1 MAAISITSPTTGT
14 PPATS
19 TAHPH
24 AKIITDNGKALTM
37 HYAPREADLGG
48 WSATFDSM
56 PRPGRRPLLVRTAD
70 RSLTANITFMLAHQ
84 DHRHDI
90 ERDLAVLK
98 SIGAWGA
105 RVTLVNMSPQEAG
118 PWRITDMSVAGQ
130 LRQPGTN
137 RITRAIV
144 TLTLAEV
151 SDPTYSLGPRY
162 RRRRLKKSFYFRAKK
177 GMTPRKQAH
186 KYYGDP
192 GLWKVITKANRMKTA
207 KFKVG
212 KKYKMPAYRP

>member
-1 MAAISITSPTTGT
+1 MATISITSPTTGA
-14 PPATS
+14 PPAVS
-19 TAHPH
+19 TAHPR
-24 AKIITDNGKALTM
+24 AKLVTEGGAALTM

-48 WSATFDSM
+48 WSATFDNM
-56 PRPGRRPLLVRTAD
+56 ARPGRKPLLVRTAD
-70 RSLTANITFMLAHQ
+70 GAATSSLAFLLAHP
-84 DHRHDI
+84 DHRNDV
-90 ERDLAVLK
+90 EAELALLK
-98 SIGAWGA
+98 RIAAAGS

-118 PWRITDMSVAGQ
+118 PWRITDVSVAGQ

-144 TLTLAEV
+144 TIALAEV
-151 SDPTYSLGPRY
+151 SDPTYTLGPRY
-162 RRRRLKKSFYFRAKK
+162 RRKTLKKSFYFRAKK
-177 GMTPRKQAH
+177 GMTPRTQAH

-192 GLWKVITKANRMKTA
+192 GLWKLITKANKMKTA